1 MNNDKSP
8 VTPKKRYSCNSE
20 YATPKDSDDSDSSLY
35 YSFVLSED
43 DNAMY
48 KENSVNG
55 SFNSSV
61 AQLKAKTPL
70 LKAKTPLLKKVLQT
84 MHTPRNINNK
94 RVSFSHLPKPS
105 PATVKIVKTT
115 DSDIE
120 APKIDTNFTFNL
132 KLIEESLP
140 IFSNEQPILKKI
152 EEEHQHNYFHDSS
165 IIEDL
170 DNELQNTIIEN
181 TIKTPSS
188 VSNSTLT
195 SSSEAP
201 ALPVSN
207 PQLINTGA
215 KATIT
220 RTVEELLREAHKN
233 ESHTRN
239 AAKMN
244 RQRLAKD
251 SRKSVLP
258 TAKKLTRRS
267 STYEPRKIDPRKS
280 LGVLKQVANKVTK
293 TCMFFNKLSIF
304 VYVVSTKKI

>member
-1 MNNDKSP
+1 MCHHISTIESTYIFNMNNDRSP

-43 DNAMY
+43 DKDTVC

-55 SFNSSV
+55 GHH
-61 AQLKAKTPL
+61 LKAKTPL
-70 LKAKTPLLKKVLQT
+70 LRKVLQT

-94 RVSFSHLPKPS
+94 RVSFSHLPKPMT
-105 PATVKIVKTT
+105 ATVKIVKTM
-115 DSDIE
+115 DSDIG
-120 APKIDTNFTFNL
+120 APTFNL
-132 KLIEESLP
+132 KRIEESLP
-140 IFSNEQPILKKI
+140 IVSNEKPI
-152 EEEHQHNYFHDSS
+152 EDNFHDSS
-165 IIEDL
+165 FM

-181 TIKTPSS
+181 VAEKTRTP
-188 VSNSTLT
+188 
-195 SSSEAP
+195 P
-201 ALPVSN
+201 N
-207 PQLINTGA
+207 PQLSNINTGA
-215 KATIT
+215 NATIT

-239 AAKMN
+239 AAKIN

-258 TAKKLTRRS
+258 TAKKLSRRS

-293 TCMFFNKLSIF
+293 CGMFLNKISICLC
-304 VYVVSTKKI
+304 